1 MTASHGRR
9 AGASAADSRSAAADA
24 PGPPP
29 PIDRRL
35 VERARSLASGGSR
48 ALLGITGP
56 PGAGKS
62 TLARTLVLALDAG
75 TLDAGTLDAGTLDAG
90 TLDAGTLDGGTLDG
104 GTPGSADVGA
114 DGRASVGAAGRPAGA
129 PASWVAH
136 VPMDGFH
143 LADAALARLGRLE
156 RKGAPDTFD
165 VAGYAALLRR
175 LHERSAD
182 PVWAPA
188 FERDLEQPLAAAIGV
203 PPQVRLV
210 VTEGN
215 YLLLD
220 GVWRA
225 ARAQLDEVWFVE
237 LDEDERVRRLVDRH
251 VRYGKDRASAAAW
264 VDAVDRPNA
273 ELVLA
278 DRDRADVIVGD
289 WQGQLV
295 G

>member
-9 AGASAADSRSAAADA
+9 AGTSAADSRSAAADA

-62 TLARTLVLALDAG
+62 TLARSLVLALDA
-75 TLDAGTLDAGTLDAG
+75 
-90 TLDAGTLDGGTLDG
+90 GTLDG

-175 LHERSAD
+175 LHERGAD